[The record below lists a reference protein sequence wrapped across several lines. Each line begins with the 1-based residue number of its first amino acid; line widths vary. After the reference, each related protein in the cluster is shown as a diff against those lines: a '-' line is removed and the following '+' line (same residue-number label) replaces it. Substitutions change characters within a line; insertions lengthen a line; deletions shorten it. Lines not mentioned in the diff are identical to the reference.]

1 MTCTY
6 FAVLN
11 EIFVA
16 TCYIDLSISL
26 ACVMPVNV
34 EFIRPLVNLGI
45 CMLVHHSLKLW
56 KTLCHIEVNNMYI

>member
-11 EIFVA
+11 DIFLA
-16 TCYIDLSISL
+16 TCYIDLSIRL

-34 EFIRPLVNLGI
+34 EFIRSLVNLGI
-45 CMLVHHSLKLW
+45 YMLVHHSLKL
-56 KTLCHIEVNNMYI
+56 